1 MKCIIVDDEPLAREG
16 MELNVQEVPFLESVG
31 TFSSA
36 LEANEFLHEN
46 KVDLVFLDIQMP
58 GITGLDF
65 IRILK
70 NKPLF
75 ILTTAY
81 PEFALESYELDV
93 VDYLVKPIRLE
104 RFLKAANKAKDL
116 YLLNKNAQK
125 QNRSTSKENG
135 FIYLKSDRKILRVYL
150 KDIRFISGMKDYV
163 MVHTT
168 QDRIMTAM
176 NLKTI
181 FEQLPQ
187 NQFARVSK
195 SHLINVHYLES
206 VDGDEIN
213 LGSDKIPLGKTY
225 RDDFINRFIKGNL
238 LERP

>member
-16 MELNVQEVPFLESVG
+16 MELNVQEVPFLECVG

-36 LEANEFLHEN
+36 LDANEFLHNN

-70 NKPLF
+70 DKPLF

-116 YLLNKNAQK
+116 YLLQEKSENGTTQVNK
-125 QNRSTSKENG
+125 EDG
-135 FIYLKSDRKILRVYL
+135 FIYLKSDRKILKVFL

-168 QDRIMTAM
+168 KDRIMTAM

-187 NQFARVSK
+187 DQFARVSK

-206 VDGDEIN
+206 MDGDEIN
-213 LGSDKIPLGKTY
+213 LGNDKIPLGKTY
-225 RDDFINRFIKGNL
+225 RDDFINRFIKDNL

>member
-16 MELNVQEVPFLESVG
+16 MELNVQEVPFLECVG
-31 TFSSA
+31 TFPSA
-36 LEANEFLHEN
+36 LDANEFLHN
-46 KVDLVFLDIQMP
+46 NQVDLVFLDIQMP

-70 NKPLF
+70 DKPMF

-104 RFLKAANKAKDL
+104 RFLKAVNKAKDL
-116 YLLNKNAQK
+116 YLLQEK
-125 QNRSTSKENG
+125 SENNSPQVNNEDG
-135 FIYLKSDRKILRVYL
+135 FIYLKSDRKILKVFL

-163 MVHTT
+163 MVHTNK
-168 QDRIMTAM
+168 DRIMTAM

-187 NQFARVSK
+187 DQFARVSK

-206 VDGDEIN
+206 MDGDEIN
-213 LGSDKIPLGKTY
+213 LGNDKIPLGKTY
-225 RDDFINRFIKGNL
+225 RDDFINRFIKDNL

>member
-46 KVDLVFLDIQMP
+46 EVDLVFLDIQMP

-116 YLLNKNAQK
+116 FLLKQKSDNPTPHVNK
-125 QNRSTSKENG
+125 EDG
-135 FIYLKSDRKILRVYL
+135 FIYLKSDRKILRVFL

-168 QDRIMTAM
+168 RDRIMTAM

-181 FEQLPQ
+181 FEQLPHD
-187 NQFARVSK
+187 QFARVSK

-206 VDGDEIN
+206 MDGDEIN
-213 LGSDKIPLGKTY
+213 LGNDKIPLGKTY
-225 RDDFINRFIKGNL
+225 RDNFINRFIKDNL